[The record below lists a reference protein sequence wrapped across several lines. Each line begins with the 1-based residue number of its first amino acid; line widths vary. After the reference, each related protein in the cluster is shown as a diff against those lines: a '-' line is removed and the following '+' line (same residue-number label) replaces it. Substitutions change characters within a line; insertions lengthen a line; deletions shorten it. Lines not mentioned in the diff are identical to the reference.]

1 MATLPPTLE
10 IDARLLREWPLPQ
23 PGDAGD
29 REERGV
35 LLVIAGS
42 RETPGAAS
50 LAAIA
55 SLRAGAGKLVVATVS
70 SLASGFALAHP
81 EARVIALPENEAG
94 GLAPEGLARIEALL
108 SQVDAVLVGPGL
120 MDATATRAFTRR
132 IVKRTTRA
140 TLVLDALAMDLILD
154 VRRFERPLLLTPHA
168 AEMARLMGLPQE
180 RIAADPERH
189 AREAAVRWNAVV
201 ALKGVST
208 FVAAPDGA
216 CWCHLSTHVGL
227 ATSGSG
233 DALAGIIAGLAT
245 RGAPLEQ
252 AAAWGVALHSRAG
265 RALAERIGP
274 IGYLASE
281 LAAEVPRLMQRL
293 AQ

>member
-1 MATLPPTLE
+1 MATLPPTIE
-10 IDARLLREWPLPQ
+10 IDAHLLREWPLPE
-23 PGDAGD
+23 PGAAVAK
-29 REERGV
+29 EERGS

-50 LAAIA
+50 LAGVAA
-55 SLRAGAGKLVVATVS
+55 LRAGAGKLTVATV
-70 SLASGFALAHP
+70 APMAAGFALAHP

-94 GLAPEGLARIEALL
+94 GLAPEGLTKIELL
-108 SQVDAVLVGPGL
+108 LNQVDAVLIGPGL
-120 MDATATRAFTRR
+120 VDSTATRAFTRR

-140 TLVLDALAMDLILD
+140 AIVLDALAMDLIID
-154 VRRFERPLLLTPHA
+154 VRRFERPLLLTPHV
-168 AEMARLMGLPQE
+168 AEMARLLGLAPEQ
-180 RIAADPERH
+180 IGADPERY
-189 AREAAVRWNAVV
+189 AREAALRWNAVV
-201 ALKGVST
+201 ALKGAST
-208 FVAAPDGA
+208 FVATPDGG
-216 CWCHLSTHVGL
+216 CWCHASTHVGL

-233 DALAGIIAGLAT
+233 DALAGIVAGLVT
-245 RGAPLEQ
+245 RGATLVQ

-281 LAAEVPRLMQRL
+281 LAVEVPRLMQRL